1 MYFKFKFLE
10 YKIIMFLI
18 EAIDIVPGFD
28 EDTVQESKDCGK
40 NNHTYKHC
48 FFKEIWNGRNIVNL

>member
-1 MYFKFKFLE
+1 
-10 YKIIMFLI
+10 MFLI

-40 NNHTYKHC
+40 NNHTYKH
-48 FFKEIWNGRNIVNL
+48 FFLGKFGMEEIL